1 MAHDNLRAMLLLGHG
16 TLCLMD
22 GADAAVRSGGNWLLF
37 FTRMNLIAWARFS
50 TLVLKEAC
58 IRIGVALPLQKE
70 FDTYNRLAN
79 YMQAYYEELK
89 KIDIDRFKKETS
101 EYTHWASCMER
112 TANEEQL
119 NIVLRK
125 AMIDLDI
132 QLPWTGDFDS
142 FMRDNSAHL
151 VFQ

>member
-1 MAHDNLRAMLLLGHG
+1 
-16 TLCLMD
+16 
-22 GADAAVRSGGNWLLF
+22 
-37 FTRMNLIAWARFS
+37 MNLIAWARFS
-50 TLVLKEAC
+50 TLVLKEVC

>member
-1 MAHDNLRAMLLLGHG
+1 M
-16 TLCLMD
+16 
-22 GADAAVRSGGNWLLF
+22 V
-37 FTRMNLIAWARFS
+37 
-50 TLVLKEAC
+50 
-58 IRIGVALPLQKE
+58 
-70 FDTYNRLAN
+70 
-79 YMQAYYEELK
+79 
-89 KIDIDRFKKETS
+89 
-101 EYTHWASCMER
+101 R